1 MQLTLH
7 TDYALR
13 VLIYLSL
20 HPDKIITIDEV
31 TDYYNI
37 SRNHLVKVV
46 HNLSTYAFIHT
57 TRGKNGGMRLARPAA
72 EINVAD
78 VVEKMEPHF
87 DIVECFNAEKPK
99 CTVLPICALRG
110 VLGTARAAFID
121 TLRAYTLA
129 DAVQS
134 YARPPLAQNTLLND
148 SV

>member
-20 HPDKIITIDEV
+20 YPDKVVTIDEV

-46 HNLSTYAFIHT
+46 HNLSTHDFIQT
-57 TRGKNGGMRLARPAA
+57 TRGKNGGMRLGRPAT

-78 VVEKMEPHF
+78 VVEKMEHHF
-87 DIVECFNAEKPK
+87 DIVECFNTEKPK
-99 CTVLPICALRG
+99 CTVVPICALRG
-110 VLGTARAAFID
+110 VLYTARTAFMD
-121 TLRAYTLA
+121 TLKGYTLA
-129 DAVQS
+129 DAVEP
-134 YARPPLAQNTLLND
+134 YARPPIAQNNSTN
-148 SV
+148 